1 MFIIIITLCF
11 TSGEK
16 IKTSKSNECDSKF
29 FGVHFLGS
37 GFRVQVESLG
47 PGFRSSPKDY
57 VVCLSTTTKEIFDI
71 EVTSCTKIM

>member
-1 MFIIIITLCF
+1 MFIIIIMLCF

-16 IKTSKSNECDSKF
+16 IKTSENNEYDSKF

-57 VVCLSTTTKEIFDI
+57 IVCLSTTT
-71 EVTSCTKIM
+71 TKNI